1 MDTYNNM
8 EAKRITINQAKKVLE
23 NINTYVHVG
32 KFETGLRTNL
42 KRVKSKCY
50 TTTYEYNGFLENA
63 TKLAIIAEVNIYR
76 VFEVERSET
85 CYYLKN
91 DYTEYNIYI
100 DNKTKFYYT
109 EIKGNKFIAVTYM
122 GVCNVFQLFCVSLP
136 EVKQYTDSEIENM
149 YNDLQTGNTIQFE
162 TKIGTL
168 SASVMAPG
176 NFSIR
181 IQGHVSFAIPN
192 RFENFYDY
200 IKKYTA

>member
-1 MDTYNNM
+1 M
-8 EAKRITINQAKKVLE
+8 KRITVKQASKLLQD
-23 NINTYVHVG
+23 IATYVHIS
-32 KFETGLRTNL
+32 KFETGNRTNL
-42 KRVKSKCY
+42 KRVNSVCHY
-50 TTTYEYNGFLENA
+50 AYNEYKDIYDNNI
-63 TKLAIIAEVNIYR
+63 KLAVIAHVNIYR
-76 VFEVERSET
+76 VFKPCNYDTYISLVNY
-85 CYYLKN
+85 CNKYLIRFDEN
-91 DYTEYNIYI
+91 V
-100 DNKTKFYYT
+100 KFYYS
-109 EIKGNKFIAVTYM
+109 EINGCQFLIVTDN
-122 GVCNVFQLFCVSLP
+122 GECNVSQLFCVSLP

>member
-1 MDTYNNM
+1 
-8 EAKRITINQAKKVLE
+8 
-23 NINTYVHVG
+23 
-32 KFETGLRTNL
+32 
-42 KRVKSKCY
+42 
-50 TTTYEYNGFLENA
+50 
-63 TKLAIIAEVNIYR
+63 
-76 VFEVERSET
+76 
-85 CYYLKN
+85 
-91 DYTEYNIYI
+91 
-100 DNKTKFYYT
+100 
-109 EIKGNKFIAVTYM
+109 M

-200 IKKYTA
+200 IKNIQHDRNINIIRLLVPINTGNRLHREPKQTITI

>member
-1 MDTYNNM
+1 MDTY
-8 EAKRITINQAKKVLE
+8 NQAKKVLE

-63 TKLAIIAEVNIYR
+63 TKLAFIAEV
-76 VFEVERSET
+76 
-85 CYYLKN
+85 
-91 DYTEYNIYI
+91 
-100 DNKTKFYYT
+100 NKTKFYYT